1 MFSSV
6 ELRSPFLDY
15 RIVEFALS
23 LPTNFKYKKGK
34 KKIILKDILN
44 KYLPQHLYD
53 RPKSG
58 FTFPLSRYLK
68 KDLKELS
75 LDLLTDK
82 NLKSIPII
90 NYEET
95 KLMIEDFYK
104 NKSNKQ
110 NEIWKLLVY
119 IMWLNK
125 NM

>member
-1 MFSSV
+1 M
-6 ELRSPFLDY
+6 DH

-34 KKIILKDILN
+34 KKVILNDILN
-44 KYLPQHLYD
+44 EYLPKHLYD

-58 FTFPLSRYLK
+58 FSFPLRRYLK

-90 NYEET
+90 NYKET

-110 NEIWKLLVY
+110 NELWKLLVY

-125 NM
+125 NI